1 MLIFIALKNH
11 LATIQCAKS
20 SLLSSVRGPFFS
32 FESRHFNAFCYL
44 VWVFSPVLQESYQHL
59 LNDRSMIVS
68 LGATNMATV
77 IELCCRPI
85 TLTMQRQKMKSVTFQ
100 ALNNRCQM
108 SVCPEGRDPLTNSI
122 GFKADHDELKL
133 GLVVTY
139 CTLWAVNYLDMRLND

>member
-11 LATIQCAKS
+11 LATIQGAKS
-20 SLLSSVRGPFFS
+20 SLLSSVRGPFFLLRAGIS
-32 FESRHFNAFCYL
+32 TPFVTWSGFL
-44 VWVFSPVLQESYQHL
+44 ESYQHL

-100 ALNNRCQM
+100 ALNNRRHM